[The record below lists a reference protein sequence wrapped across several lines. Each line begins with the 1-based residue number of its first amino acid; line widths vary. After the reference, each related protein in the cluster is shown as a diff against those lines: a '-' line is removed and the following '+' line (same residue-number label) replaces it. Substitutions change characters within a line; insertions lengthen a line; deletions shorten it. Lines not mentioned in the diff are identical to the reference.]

1 VTQLGRS
8 PPLPDLIEVTVIGPG
23 FGESI
28 VIHVGSNQWV
38 IVDSCVDSR
47 TRAPAALAYL
57 NTLGVDPS
65 VAVKLIVASHWH
77 DDHIGGMSVLLE
89 ACPAADFVCSAALST
104 KEFLGISCTFN
115 ESPLSR
121 SGSGVGEIQRSF
133 LCTKRRRRAPRWV
146 VGNRLIRMVDET
158 KGETICEI
166 TALSPTDH
174 EFSRFLGSLAKL
186 MPQRGTT
193 KYRMPSPTPNDIS
206 VALWFKVGTEDILL
220 GADLEEHGDSRRG
233 WTAVIASRDRPK
245 GLAGFYKVAHHGSV
259 TAHHDGIWTE
269 LLAAGPVAVLTPWNR
284 GRKLPTAADR
294 DRING
299 LTPNAYATSR
309 ANPSPIRHIQAVE
322 KVLREGGIKISRAEP
337 ITGFVRARKS
347 TKGGSWEIDAS
358 PNAVPLGECV

>member
-1 VTQLGRS
+1 MTQLERS
-8 PPLPDLIEVTVIGPG
+8 LSLPDQIEVTVIGPG

-38 IVDSCVDSR
+38 VVDSCLDSR
-47 TRAPAALAYL
+47 TRAPAALTYL

-65 VAVKLIVASHWH
+65 AGVKLIVASHWH
-77 DDHIGGMSVLLE
+77 DDHIGGMSDLLE

-104 KEFLGISCTFN
+104 KEFLGLSCAFN
-115 ESPLSR
+115 KNPLSR

-133 LCTKRRRRAPRWV
+133 LCAQRRRRSPRWV
-146 VGNRLIRMVDET
+146 VGNRLMRMIDPA
-158 KGETICEI
+158 KKETICEI

-174 EFSRFLGSLAKL
+174 EFARFLESMAGL

-193 KYRMPSPTPNDIS
+193 KYRIPSPAPNDIS
-206 VALWFKVGTEDILL
+206 VALWFKIGSEDILL
-220 GADLEEHGDSRRG
+220 GADLEEYGDSQRG
-233 WTAVIASRDRPK
+233 WTAVIASHDRPR

-259 TAHHDGIWTE
+259 TGHHDGIWTE
-269 LLAAGPVAVLTPWNR
+269 LLAADPVAVLTPWNR

-322 KVLREGGIKISRAEP
+322 KVLREGGIKISTAEP

-347 TKGGSWEIDAS
+347 TEGSSWQIDGS
-358 PNAVPLGECV
+358 PNAVPLDECL